1 MSFAMKTTSRAFQP
15 GYFCVDHDAI
25 VRETYQ
31 MKQTDAKTAE
41 NGGKYIPA
49 GTVYPAND
57 GTAIGIVYQDVDVTA
72 GDMPGSV
79 VTYGM
84 VYADRL
90 PVSIS
95 SNAKTALEKKGF
107 VFVTSAPTTTRPY

>member
-1 MSFAMKTTSRAFQP
+1 MSFAMKNTSRAFQP
-15 GYFCVDHDAI
+15 GYFCADHDNI

-31 MKQTDAKTAE
+31 MKQTNAKTAE

-57 GTAIGIVYQDVDVTA
+57 ATAVGIVYQDVDVTA

-84 VYADRL
+84 VYSDRL
-90 PVSIS
+90 PVSINT
-95 SNAKTALEKKGF
+95 NAKTALEKKGI
-107 VFVTSAPTTTRPY
+107 VFVTTPAKATRPY